1 MKKIII
7 IGILLSFSSCLHSM
21 RPFESSEKEGFVTAQ
36 VIDRSPALA
45 GRSSLYP
52 DRQKTPGVARRQTSA
67 KDVCTP
73 GFTASIRNVPST
85 VRDQVFISY
94 FGAVPADPLAYEIDH
109 FISLEL
115 GGGNDI
121 RNLWP
126 QPYAPLPGARQ
137 KDVVETFLK
146 HEICKNSITLAQAQH
161 IISIDWYACYLS
173 IQNKLACVVPKTKPI
188 FLTIT
193 E

>member
-1 MKKIII
+1 MIKYIAY
-7 IGILLSFSSCLHSM
+7 LFLFLSSCTHSNIS
-21 RPFESSEKEGFVTAQ
+21 RESEKNEIAS
-36 VIDRSPALA
+36 IDQEVNRLPAMA

-52 DRQKTPGVARRQTSA
+52 DRSKTPGVVRRQTSA

-73 GFTASIRNVPST
+73 GFTASIRKVSSSLRNE
-85 VRDQVFISY
+85 VFVSY
-94 FGAVPADPLAYEIDH
+94 FGSVPADPLAYEIDH

-115 GGGNDI
+115 GGSNDI

-126 QPYAPLPGARQ
+126 EPYAPLPGARQ

-146 HEICKNSITLAQAQH
+146 HEICKNNLTLAQAQH

-173 IQNKLACVVPKTKPI
+173 IQNKTACAIPKIKPV